1 MQKIISFV
9 IASNLVLSKGNLV
22 ALTFIYWIELL
33 CVLPICNLVI
43 TKIYI
48 SIRYYLKRL
57 GQWAVRMKNVRIAL
71 FTIRLNHYLRRLSN
85 LLRLGR
91 LSYGSCEKSSV
102 WIGLSKLSLSQLV
115 LRLFR
120 FFFSIPMVLAFLLA
134 CFSLKIFVGDITYYL
149 LKIQG
154 FLKDISVLKTNIS
167 DTFSRLPAFVALITI
182 IPIVFFFYFYSQKRD
197 VRKIIDK
204 ENRKYFEEVVLL
216 YEQLLIWIDHHIYEI
231 SENFDYV
238 INCQDLI
245 TEQFLKKIVPNYMSL
260 TDKHYNTPKWI
271 EGFRFVEIA
280 DLNELREIITRL
292 SSDRLMKFT
301 RIFSVK
307 RFDVWYL
314 YLWNFHLLN
323 EEKNRRVFLY

>member
-1 MQKIISFV
+1 
-9 IASNLVLSKGNLV
+9 
-22 ALTFIYWIELL
+22 
-33 CVLPICNLVI
+33 
-43 TKIYI
+43 
-48 SIRYYLKRL
+48 
-57 GQWAVRMKNVRIAL
+57 
-71 FTIRLNHYLRRLSN
+71 
-85 LLRLGR
+85 
-91 LSYGSCEKSSV
+91 
-102 WIGLSKLSLSQLV
+102 
-115 LRLFR
+115 
-120 FFFSIPMVLAFLLA
+120 MVLAFLLA

-323 EEKNRRVFLY
+323 EEKKIEESFYTKKGISSKFDRLHTYSYDLTQEQIEERRKEELSNFSRSIYNNLELLYRLKRASDSLRKYIYSSRTERLILKALNKDK